1 MLGSGSGALLA
12 AVVADAAGATGVVL
26 ADPAEVE
33 FDELPETA
41 TDAELTAVGAYL
53 RLFGAAV
60 AEPRVPVLTLKTGE
74 DVADAAR
81 QIHTWLVDELPA
93 ACR

>member
-1 MLGSGSGALLA
+1 VPRRTANRSSCSGALLA
-12 AVVADAAGATGVVL
+12 AAVADVAGATGVVL

-41 TDAELTAVGAYL
+41 TDAEL
-53 RLFGAAV
+53 
-60 AEPRVPVLTLKTGE
+60 
-74 DVADAAR
+74 
-81 QIHTWLVDELPA
+81 PA